1 MSGARFAGAPLSY
14 SGREAVY
21 MAERAKNYEAFSER
35 ILTEGTMNDT
45 MRLAARVG
53 WLESER
59 KRMLNALDAAMIL
72 VSRDPVDNLYLGEDG
87 VLILS
92 GLLHE
97 VRGEP
102 WVPWWRRKV
111 PA

>member
-1 MSGARFAGAPLSY
+1 
-14 SGREAVY
+14 

-59 KRMLNALDAAMIL
+59 ERVLGALDEAL
-72 VSRDPVDNLYLGEDG
+72 DRVSRDTVDNLYLDEDG

-92 GLLHE
+92 GLWAA
-97 VRGEP
+97 VKGEP
-102 WVPWWRRKV
+102 WVPWWRKRV

>member
-1 MSGARFAGAPLSY
+1 
-14 SGREAVY
+14 
-21 MAERAKNYEAFSER
+21 MAERARNYEAFSER
-35 ILTEGTMNDT
+35 ILIEGAMSET

-59 KRMLNALDAAMIL
+59 ERMLNALDEAMAR
-72 VSRDPVDNLYLGEDG
+72 VSRDPVENLYLDEDG

-92 GLLHE
+92 RLLHE
-97 VRGEP
+97 VRGES